1 MAKNVGWIKLFRKLI
16 DNRIYFIEPFDKIHA
31 WVDLILIADADG
43 HVSTSIRELA
53 DRWKWSVS
61 TTKRYLDLLEREE
74 MITTSRN
81 SGGTRYGTGNET
93 RSGTQITLVNYENY
107 QGQRNTGR
115 NTMRNT
121 DESSEWGKGDLYNI
135 YITRREED
143 NKTPN
148 TLTGITPKGGEKH
161 SGYDDDFAEFWN
173 LYPKKDGRKNAL
185 QSYIKARKN
194 GTDKDTILSG
204 LNAYVA
210 QCERRGTEKRYIA
223 MASTWLNQ
231 ERWDWDY
238 TEQET
243 TKPREETMEEQME
256 RWKREGLWVAH
267 D

>member
-93 RSGTQITLVNYENY
+93 RSGTQITLINYENY

-121 DESSEWGKGDLYNI
+121 GESTEWGKGDIYNNI
-135 YITRREED
+135 YITRRKEEK
-143 NKTPN
+143 NTPN
-148 TLTGITPKGGEKH
+148 TLTGITPKGVDE
-161 SGYDDDFAEFWN
+161 A
-173 LYPKKDGRKNAL
+173 PKKKPEPFKIPTVEEVEAYCRERNNGIDAVYWWNYYNARDWEYKKGVKMKNWKSAVITWERNNKQQKSSDQKPTVVNDDL
-185 QSYIKARKN
+185 KN
-194 GTDKDTILSG
+194 IFG
-204 LNAYVA
+204 
-210 QCERRGTEKRYIA
+210 
-223 MASTWLNQ
+223 
-231 ERWDWDY
+231 
-238 TEQET
+238 
-243 TKPREETMEEQME
+243 
-256 RWKREGLWVAH
+256 
-267 D
+267 